1 MNDYSLYLRSSSAGI
16 TALPLRKAV
25 DLSASTYSVNK
36 RILNNLSTLLD
47 K

>member
-25 DLSASTYSVNK
+25 DLSANTYTVNK